1 MLSFR
6 ELSRTAAWL
15 TRELEGARLEKVSQ
29 EGTLCVALRFSGGAG
44 QAPRARLLLLLSC
57 HPEHARVSRLAR
69 APSAAPRPPALCA
82 WLRTHL
88 EGGRLREAHMEGE
101 DRTLR
106 LRIETAAGHG
116 TLLLS
121 LLGPRSNLYALDQ
134 GGRIR
139 ASARP
144 LGETRRDLALGEPWK
159 PPQSPPPPPGED
171 RFAEVPDAQL
181 LEAIEAHYA
190 AQEVKGDAAGLAR
203 RIARV
208 IKKRSKALE
217 RKIRLLEGDI
227 KAGAEAAEL
236 ERFGEL
242 LKAHLREIK
251 PGMREIELKDFES
264 GAPLKVPLDET
275 LSPQKNMERYFR
287 RARRRARSAARAEA
301 EIGTQRERLAALG
314 TAAQQAESATPEQL
328 REMAAEPEMARLLER
343 YFPATR
349 TPGAG
354 GSGGAGDG
362 GGRPPRRVWKAGGRE
377 LPTRL
382 VPKRYLTESGLEV
395 WVGKNDE
402 GNDVLTTRLAK
413 GNDLFFHLEGD
424 PGSHVVLRTG
434 GAAPPPQEALLDAA
448 ELAVHFSKARGA
460 GRSQVHI
467 ASIKDISKPKGA
479 KPGLVYVHRGRS
491 LNLKR
496 SGARLERILAA
507 RLPD

>member
-1 MLSFR
+1 MLNFR
-6 ELSRTAAWL
+6 ELSRAAQQVM
-15 TRELEGARLEKVSQ
+15 RELRDARLDKVSQ
-29 EGTLCVALRFSGGAG
+29 SAPTCVALRFSGGAE
-44 QAPRARLLLLLSC
+44 QAPRARTLLLLSC
-57 HPEHARVSRLAR
+57 HPKHARVS
-69 APSAAPRPPALCA
+69 APAKAPKAAPRPLALCS
-82 WLRTHL
+82 WLRAHL
-88 EGGRLREAHMEGE
+88 EGGRLREARVEGG
-101 DRTLR
+101 DRSLR
-106 LRIETAAGHG
+106 LRIETPAGHY

-121 LLGPRSNLYALDQ
+121 LLGARSNLYVLDE
-134 GGRIR
+134 GERIR

-159 PPQSPPPPPGED
+159 APQSPPPPPGED

-181 LEAIEAHYA
+181 LEAVEAHYA
-190 AQEVKGDAAGLAR
+190 AQEAKSDEAELAR

-208 IKKRSKALE
+208 LKKRSKALE

-227 KAGAEAAEL
+227 EAGAEAVEL

-242 LKAHLREIK
+242 LKANLRELK
-251 PGMREIELKDFES
+251 PGMREVRLKDFES
-264 GAPLKVPLDET
+264 GAPLRVPLDEK

-287 RARRRARSAARAEA
+287 RAQRAVRSKARAES
-301 EIGTQRERLAALG
+301 EIVTQRERLAEL
-314 TAAQQAESATPEQL
+314 TLLTQRAEAATPEQL
-328 REMAAEPEMARLLER
+328 REMAAGPELARLLER
-343 YFPATR
+343 HFPAAGPR
-349 TPGAG
+349 AGG
-354 GSGGAGDG
+354 GSGD
-362 GGRPPRRVWKAGGRE
+362 RPARKVWKVGGRE

-382 VPKRYLTESGLEV
+382 VPKRYRTEAGLEV

-448 ELAVHFSKARGA
+448 ELAVHFSKARNA

-496 SGARLERILAA
+496 SSARLERILAA
-507 RLPD
+507 RIDD

>member
-6 ELSRTAAWL
+6 ELSRAAQQVM
-15 TRELEGARLEKVSQ
+15 RELRDARLEKVSQ
-29 EGTLCVALRFSGGAG
+29 SDSLCVALRFSGGAG
-44 QAPRARLLLLLSC
+44 QAPRARALLLLSC
-57 HPEHARVSRLAR
+57 HPKHARVSAPAR
-69 APSAAPRPPALCA
+69 APEATPRPLAFGA
-82 WLRTHL
+82 FLRAHL
-88 EGGRLREAHMEGE
+88 EGGRLREAGVEGG

-106 LRIETAAGHG
+106 LRIETAEGHY

-121 LLGPRSNLYALDQ
+121 LLGPRSNLYVLD
-134 GGRIR
+134 GDERIR

-144 LGETRRDLALGEPWK
+144 LGDTRRELVIGEPWK

-190 AQEVKGDAAGLAR
+190 AQEAKSDEAGLAR

-208 IKKRSKALE
+208 LKKRSKALE

-227 KAGAEAAEL
+227 AAGAEAAKL

-242 LKAHLREIK
+242 LKANLREIR
-251 PGMREIELKDFES
+251 PGLREVELNDFES
-264 GAPLKVPLDET
+264 GAPLRVPLDER

-287 RARRRARSAARAEA
+287 RAQRAVRSRARAEA
-301 EIGTQRERLAALG
+301 EIVTQRERLAEL
-314 TAAQQAESATPEQL
+314 TELAQQAENATPEQL
-328 REMAAEPEMARLLER
+328 RALAAGPELSRLLER
-343 YFPATR
+343 YAATAAPR
-349 TPGAG
+349 AG
-354 GSGGAGDG
+354 GGGDG
-362 GGRPPRRVWKAGGRE
+362 GEGPARKVWKVGSRE

-382 VPKRYLTESGLEV
+382 IPKRYRTESGLEI

-448 ELAVHFSKARGA
+448 ELAVHFSKARNA

-507 RLPD
+507 RIPD